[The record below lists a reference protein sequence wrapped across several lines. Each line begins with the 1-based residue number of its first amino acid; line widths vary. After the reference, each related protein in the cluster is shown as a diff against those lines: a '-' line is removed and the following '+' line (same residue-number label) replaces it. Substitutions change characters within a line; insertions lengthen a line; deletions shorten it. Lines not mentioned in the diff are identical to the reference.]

1 MLNPLRQL
9 LAQRLDAR
17 LDSELLDRIDQLKAS
32 LGGHRT
38 DAFGFDPDALK
49 PVIPFVEFLYRTWFR
64 VQTFGLDH
72 IPAGRVLLISNHSGQ
87 VPLDGMM
94 IGTSLLLEAH
104 PPRAVR
110 SMVERWVPSLPYV
123 STFFARLG
131 QVLGTPE
138 NCRALLAEEHAV
150 LVFPE
155 GQPGINKTFDKR
167 YQLQTFGNGFM
178 RLALE
183 TRTPIIP
190 VGVVGAEEQ
199 YPALWNLEKLG
210 RLVGAPALPIAP
222 TMLLPGIGLL
232 PLPTRYRIW
241 FGHPM
246 TFSGDPDDDD
256 TVIGGKVAQVKAAVE
271 GLLQH
276 GLAEREHVFW

>member
-1 MLNPLRQL
+1 MLTALRQIVRD
-9 LAQRLDAR
+9 RLDAR
-17 LDSELLDRIDQLKAS
+17 LDSALLDRIDQLKAQ
-32 LGGHRT
+32 LGGHAT
-38 DAFGFDPDALK
+38 DAFGFDPEALK
-49 PVIPFVEFLYRTWFR
+49 PVLPVVEFLYRTWFR
-64 VQTFGLDH
+64 VQTFGLEN
-72 IPAGRVLLISNHSGQ
+72 IPAGRVLLIANHSGQ

-94 IGTSLLLEAH
+94 IGTALLLEAQ

-123 STFFARLG
+123 STFFSRLG

-138 NCRALLAEEHAV
+138 NCRTLLAEDHAV

-155 GQPGINKTFDKR
+155 GQHGINKTFDQR
-167 YQLQTFGNGFM
+167 YQLQAFGNGFL

-183 TRTPIIP
+183 TGTPIVP

-199 YPALWNLEKLG
+199 YPALWNLEKVGKLI
-210 RLVGAPALPIAP
+210 GAPALPIAP
-222 TMLLPGIGLL
+222 TMLIPGLGLL

-246 TFSGDPDDDD
+246 EMTGDPDDDD
-256 TVIGGKVAQVKAAVE
+256 AAIGSKVAQVKAAVE
-271 GLLQH
+271 ALLQR